1 MVYSALNASIAEV
14 SKVMAQYAKFGK
26 HIEEVLLP
34 GEHMHFVR
42 RWNVLKF
49 KMSRTGT
56 YLSLLNF
63 NTALF
68 YARSMRHDVKAIQ
81 NAVLRAGQF
90 VHSYVGCLHDDKPST
105 LRFLVYLFA
114 GAALLIMAY
123 VLVHTMLAQR
133 RKTSFK
139 KKL

>member
-1 MVYSALNASIAEV
+1 MDQFS
-14 SKVMAQYAKFGK
+14 KFGK
-26 HIEEVLLP
+26 HIEDVLLP

-90 VHSYVGCLHDDKPST
+90 VHSYVGCLHDEKPSV
-105 LRFLVYLFA
+105 LHFLVYLFA
-114 GAALLIMAY
+114 GGALLIMAY
-123 VLVHTMLAQR
+123 VLLHTMLQQR
-133 RKTSFK
+133 RKAAYK